1 MKALLCKSLD
11 GPDALE
17 VQEIEPPTPEADQV
31 IVRVRAVGLNF
42 LDTLMTRG
50 KYQFKP
56 PLPFSPG
63 GEVAGDVLALG
74 ANVRGLNVGDKVCA
88 FVSWGG
94 AREQMAVAATSVIK
108 MPDAVD
114 YVTAA
119 GISVTYGTAMHGLCD
134 RGRLQSGQTVAVLGA
149 SGGAGLAA
157 VEIAKLMGARV
168 IAAASSA
175 EKLDVCKDH
184 GADDLLNYSDTDGKE
199 GLRALT
205 DGRGVDVIY
214 DCVGG
219 PYAEPA
225 LRAIAWMGRYL
236 VIGFAAGDI
245 PKFPINLMLL
255 KSCDVVGVFWG
266 QQVARD
272 PDQHRDNMEQ
282 VLDWVAEG
290 KLKPHVHATYP
301 LEDTGTAIRLLDQR
315 IVKGKVI
322 VTV

>member
-17 VQEIEPPTPEADQV
+17 VQEIEPPTPEAHEV

-63 GEVAGDVLALG
+63 GEIAGDVLAVG
-74 ANVRGLNVGDKVCA
+74 SDAGDFAVGDKVCA

-94 AREQMAVAATSVIK
+94 AREQLAVDAATVIK
-108 MPDAVD
+108 MPDSVD

-119 GISVTYGTAMHGLCD
+119 GISVTYGTAMHGLRD
-134 RGRLQSGQTVAVLGA
+134 RGRLKEGETVAVLGA

-157 VEIAKLMGARV
+157 VEISKLMGARV

-175 EKLDVCKDH
+175 DKLDVCREH
-184 GADDLLNYSDTDGKE
+184 GADELLNYTDTDVKE
-199 GLRALT
+199 GLRSLT
-205 DGRGVDVIY
+205 DGAGADVIY

-225 LRAIAWMGRYL
+225 LRAIAWLGRYL
-236 VIGFAAGDI
+236 VVGFAAGEI

-266 QQVARD
+266 REATRN
-272 PDQHRDNMEQ
+272 PGQHRENMEQ
-282 VLDWVAEG
+282 VLRWVAAG

-301 LEDTGTAIRLLDQR
+301 LEETGTAIRLLDQR
-315 IVKGKVI
+315 VVKGKVI

>member
-94 AREQMAVAATSVIK
+94 AREQMAVAAASVIK

-157 VEIAKLMGARV
+157 
-168 IAAASSA
+168 ASSA

-184 GADDLLNYSDTDGKE
+184 GADDLLNYSETDGKE

-214 DCVGG
+214 ECVDG

>member
-1 MKALLCKSLD
+1 MKTLLCKSLD

-17 VQEIEPPTPEADQV
+17 VAEIDPPMPEANQV

-63 GEVAGDVLALG
+63 GEIAGEVLAIG
-74 ANVRGLNVGDKVCA
+74 SDVQGYVVGDKVCA

-94 AREQMAVAATSVIK
+94 AREQMAVDAGTVIK
-108 MPDAVD
+108 MPEGVD
-114 YVTAA
+114 DVTAA
-119 GISVTYGTAMHGLCD
+119 GISVTYGTAMHGLRD
-134 RGRLQSGQTVAVLGA
+134 RGRLQSGETVAVLGA

-175 EKLDVCKDH
+175 EKLDVCQQH
-184 GADDLLNYSDTDGKE
+184 GADDVLNYSETDVKE

-266 QQVARD
+266 QEVVRN
-272 PDQHRDNMEQ
+272 PGQHRENMEQ
-282 VLDWVAEG
+282 VLRWVSEG

-301 LEDTGTAIRLLDQR
+301 LEETGTAIRLLDQR

>member
-17 VQEIEPPTPEADQV
+17 VQEIEPPTPAADQV

-119 GISVTYGTAMHGLCD
+119 GISVTYGTAMHGLRD
-134 RGRLQSGQTVAVLGA
+134 RGRLQSGETVAVLGA

-184 GADDLLNYSDTDGKE
+184 GADDLLNYSETDVKE

-219 PYAEPA
+219 PYADPA

>member
-94 AREQMAVAATSVIK
+94 AREQMAVAAASVIK

-119 GISVTYGTAMHGLCD
+119 GISVTYGTAMHGLRD
-134 RGRLQSGQTVAVLGA
+134 RGRLQSGETVAVLGA

-184 GADDLLNYSDTDGKE
+184 GADDLLNYSETDVKE

>member
-119 GISVTYGTAMHGLCD
+119 GISVTYGTAMHGLRD
-134 RGRLQSGQTVAVLGA
+134 RGRLQSGETVAVLGA

-184 GADDLLNYSDTDGKE
+184 GADDLLNYSETDVKE

>member
-17 VQEIEPPTPEADQV
+17 VQEIDAPVPAPNQV
-31 IVRVRAVGLNF
+31 VVRVRAVGLNF

-63 GEVAGDVLALG
+63 GEIAGDVLAIG
-74 ANVRGLNVGDKVCA
+74 SNVEGYVVGDKVCA

-94 AREQMAVAATSVIK
+94 AREQLAVDAATVIK
-108 MPDAVD
+108 MPDNVD

-119 GISVTYGTAMHGLCD
+119 GISVTYGTAMHGLRD
-134 RGRLQSGQTVAVLGA
+134 RGRLKAGETVAVLGA

-157 VEIAKLMGARV
+157 VEIAKLMGAKV

-175 EKLDVCKDH
+175 DKLQVCREH
-184 GADDLLNYSDTDGKE
+184 GADELLNYSETDVKE
-199 GLRALT
+199 ALRALT
-205 DGRGVDVIY
+205 DGAGVDVIY

-225 LRAIAWMGRYL
+225 LRAIAWLGRYL
-236 VIGFAAGDI
+236 VVGFAAGDI

-266 QQVARD
+266 QEAARN
-272 PDQHRDNMEQ
+272 PGQHRENMEQ
-282 VLDWVAEG
+282 VLAWVADG
-290 KLKPHVHATYP
+290 QLKPHVHATYP
-301 LEDTGTAIRLLDQR
+301 LEETGTAIRLLDQR

-322 VTV
+322 ITV

>member
-17 VQEIEPPTPEADQV
+17 VQEIEPPTPAADQV

-94 AREQMAVAATSVIK
+94 AREQMAVAAASVIK

-184 GADDLLNYSDTDGKE
+184 GADDLLNYSETDVKE

>member
-17 VQEIEPPTPEADQV
+17 VQEIEPPTPAADQV

-94 AREQMAVAATSVIK
+94 AREQMAVAAASVIK

-184 GADDLLNYSDTDGKE
+184 GADDLLNYSETDGKE